1 MQKERGVQKKVGVVG
16 GCGHVGLPLGVALA
30 PYHRVFVYDTDSKTV
45 ARVQRGQV
53 PFRDDGLEEAL
64 ARALGHGLQVKASPE
79 DLPECDYIV
88 VVVGTPVDEH
98 LNPSFNGIDQVL
110 GQLEEVFRRGQTLI
124 LRSTLYPGTSERV
137 LNYFKKK
144 GLPLEVAFCPERV
157 AEGQALKEIRTLP
170 QIISGFSPQAVAAA
184 RTLFE
189 PLGVEMV
196 EVSPL
201 EAELAKLFTNVYRYI
216 NFSVANQFF
225 MLASEANADFF
236 RILQA
241 MKHNYPRAAAMP
253 SPGLTAGPCLFKD
266 TMQMSSFNNNRFFL
280 GHAAMLVNEGLP
292 QFVVGRMKQRW
303 PDLGEKTVGLL
314 GMAFKAESDDSR
326 ESLSYKM
333 KKLLS
338 LHARSVLTCDPYVK
352 DPLLLPEAEVLRR
365 SDLFVIGAPHARY
378 KSLDYRNKS
387 VVDIWNHLG
396 KGSQI

>member
-1 MQKERGVQKKVGVVG
+1 MKKVGIVG
-16 GCGHVGLPLGVALA
+16 GCGHVGLPLAVALA
-30 PYHRVFVYDTDSKTV
+30 AHHRVFIYDVDRAAV
-45 ARVQRGQV
+45 EQV
-53 PFRDDGLEEAL
+53 RKGRALFRDEGLDEDL
-64 ARALGHGLQVKASPE
+64 ARALAQGLQVKASPE
-79 DLPECDYIV
+79 DLPDCDYIV

-98 LNPSFNGIDQVL
+98 LNPSFTGIDQVL
-110 GQLEEVFRRGQTLI
+110 GQLAEVLREGQTVI

-137 LNYFKKK
+137 HNYFQKK
-144 GLPLEVAFCPERV
+144 GVALEVAFCPERV
-157 AEGQALKEIRTLP
+157 AEGQALREIRTLP

-184 RTLFE
+184 RALFE

-266 TMQMSSFNNNRFFL
+266 TMQMSAFNNNRFFL

-292 QFVVGRMKQRW
+292 QFVVSRMKQRW
-303 PDLGEKTVGLL
+303 PDLATKTVGLL
-314 GMAFKAESDDSR
+314 GMAFKAESDDTR

-338 LHARSVLTCDPYVK
+338 LHAGSVLTCDPYVK
-352 DPLLLPEAEVLRR
+352 DPLLLPETEVLRR

-378 KSLDYRNKS
+378 KALDYRNKN

>member
-1 MQKERGVQKKVGVVG
+1 MKKVGIVG
-16 GCGHVGLPLGVALA
+16 GCGHVGLPLAVALA
-30 PYHRVFVYDTDSKTV
+30 AHHRVFIYDVDRAAV
-45 ARVQRGQV
+45 EQV
-53 PFRDDGLEEAL
+53 RKGRALFRDEGLDEDL
-64 ARALGHGLQVKASPE
+64 ARALAQGLQVKASPE
-79 DLPECDYIV
+79 DLPDCDYIV

-98 LNPSFNGIDQVL
+98 LNPSFTGIDQVL
-110 GQLEEVFRRGQTLI
+110 GQLAEVLREGQTVI

-137 LNYFKKK
+137 HNYFQKK
-144 GLPLEVAFCPERV
+144 GVALEVAFCPERV
-157 AEGQALKEIRTLP
+157 AEGQALREIRTLP

-184 RTLFE
+184 RALFE

-292 QFVVGRMKQRW
+292 QFVVSRMKQRW
-303 PDLGEKTVGLL
+303 PDLATKTVGLL
-314 GMAFKAESDDSR
+314 GMAFKAESDDMR

-338 LHARSVLTCDPYVK
+338 LHAGSVLTCDPYVK

-378 KSLDYRNKS
+378 KALDYRNKG

>member
-1 MQKERGVQKKVGVVG
+1 MKKVGIVG
-16 GCGHVGLPLGVALA
+16 GCGHVGLPLAVALA
-30 PYHRVFVYDTDSKTV
+30 AHHRVFIYDVDRAAV
-45 ARVQRGQV
+45 EQV
-53 PFRDDGLEEAL
+53 RKGRALFRDEGLDEDL
-64 ARALGHGLQVKASPE
+64 ARALGLGLQIKASPE
-79 DLPECDYIV
+79 DLPGCDYIV

-98 LNPSFNGIDQVL
+98 LNPSFTGIDQVL
-110 GQLEEVFRRGQTLI
+110 GQLAEVLREGQTVI

-137 LNYFKKK
+137 HNYFKKK

-157 AEGQALKEIRTLP
+157 AEGQAFREIRTLP

-184 RTLFE
+184 RALFE

-292 QFVVGRMKQRW
+292 QFVVSRMKQRW
-303 PDLGEKTVGLL
+303 PDLATKTVGLL
-314 GMAFKAESDDSR
+314 GMAFKAESDDMR

-338 LHARSVLTCDPYVK
+338 LHAGSVLTCDPYVK

-378 KSLDYRNKS
+378 KALDYRNKG

>member
-1 MQKERGVQKKVGVVG
+1 MKKVGIVG
-16 GCGHVGLPLGVALA
+16 GCGHVGLPLAVALA
-30 PYHRVFVYDTDSKTV
+30 AHHRVFIYDVDRAAV
-45 ARVQRGQV
+45 EQV
-53 PFRDDGLEEAL
+53 RKGRALFRDEGLDEDL
-64 ARALGHGLQVKASPE
+64 ARALAQGLQVKASPE
-79 DLPECDYIV
+79 DLPDCDYIV

-98 LNPSFNGIDQVL
+98 LNPSFTGIDQVL
-110 GQLEEVFRRGQTLI
+110 GQLAEVLREGQT
-124 LRSTLYPGTSERV
+124 GERV
-137 LNYFKKK
+137 HNYFQKK
-144 GLPLEVAFCPERV
+144 GVALEVAFCPERV
-157 AEGQALKEIRTLP
+157 AEGQALREIRTLP

-184 RTLFE
+184 RALFE

-292 QFVVGRMKQRW
+292 QFVVSRMKQRW
-303 PDLGEKTVGLL
+303 PDLATKTVGLL
-314 GMAFKAESDDSR
+314 GMAFKAESDDMR

-338 LHARSVLTCDPYVK
+338 LHAGSVLTCDPYVK

-378 KSLDYRNKS
+378 KALDYRNKG

>member
-1 MQKERGVQKKVGVVG
+1 MKKVGIVG
-16 GCGHVGLPLGVALA
+16 GCGHVGLPLAVAFA
-30 PYHRVFVYDTDSKTV
+30 AHHRVFIYDVDRAAV
-45 ARVQRGQV
+45 EQVRGGKAL
-53 PFRDDGLEEAL
+53 FRDEGLDEDLAKAL
-64 ARALGHGLQVKASPE
+64 AQGLQVKASPE
-79 DLPECDYIV
+79 DLPDCDYIV

-98 LNPSFNGIDQVL
+98 LNPSFTGIDQVL
-110 GQLEEVFRRGQTLI
+110 GQLAEVLREGQTVI

-137 LNYFKKK
+137 HNYFQKK
-144 GLPLEVAFCPERV
+144 GVALEVAFCPERV
-157 AEGQALKEIRTLP
+157 AEGQALREIRTLP

-184 RTLFE
+184 RALFE

-292 QFVVGRMKQRW
+292 QFVVSRMKQRW
-303 PDLGEKTVGLL
+303 PDLATKTVGLL
-314 GMAFKAESDDSR
+314 GMAFKAESDDMR

-338 LHARSVLTCDPYVK
+338 LHAGSVLTCDPYVK

-378 KSLDYRNKS
+378 KALDYRNKG

>member
-1 MQKERGVQKKVGVVG
+1 MKKVGIVG
-16 GCGHVGLPLGVALA
+16 GCGHVGLPLAVALA
-30 PYHRVFVYDTDSKTV
+30 AHHRVFVYDVDRAAV
-45 ARVQRGQV
+45 EQV
-53 PFRDDGLEEAL
+53 RKGKAPFRDEGLDEDL
-64 ARALGHGLQVKASPE
+64 ARALAQGLQVKASPE
-79 DLPECDYIV
+79 DLPDCEYIV

-98 LNPSFNGIDQVL
+98 LNPSFTGIDQVL
-110 GQLEEVFRRGQTLI
+110 GQLGEVLREGQTLI

-137 LNYFKKK
+137 HNYLQKK
-144 GLPLEVAFCPERV
+144 GVALEVAFCPERV
-157 AEGQALKEIRTLP
+157 AEGQALREIRSLP
-170 QIISGFSPQAVAAA
+170 QIISGFSPRAVAAA
-184 RTLFE
+184 RALFE

-201 EAELAKLFTNVYRYI
+201 EAELVKLFTNVYRYI

-253 SPGLTAGPCLFKD
+253 GPGLTAGPCLFKD

-292 QFVVGRMKQRW
+292 QFVVSRMKQRW
-303 PDLGEKTVGLL
+303 PDLGTKTVGLL
-314 GMAFKAESDDSR
+314 GMAFKAESDDTR

-338 LHARSVLTCDPYVK
+338 LHAGSVLTCDPYVK
-352 DPLLLPEAEVLRR
+352 DPLLLPETEVLRR

-378 KSLDYRNKS
+378 KALDYRHKS

>member
-1 MQKERGVQKKVGVVG
+1 MKKVGIVG
-16 GCGHVGLPLGVALA
+16 GCGHVGLPLAVALA
-30 PYHRVFVYDTDSKTV
+30 AHHRVFIYDVDRAAVEHVRKGR
-45 ARVQRGQV
+45 AL
-53 PFRDDGLEEAL
+53 FRDEGLDEDL
-64 ARALGHGLQVKASPE
+64 ARALAQGLQVKASPE
-79 DLPECDYIV
+79 DLPDCDYIV

-98 LNPSFNGIDQVL
+98 LNPSFTGIDQVL
-110 GQLEEVFRRGQTLI
+110 GQLAEVLREGQTVI

-137 LNYFKKK
+137 HNYFQKK
-144 GLPLEVAFCPERV
+144 GVALEVAFCPERV
-157 AEGQALKEIRTLP
+157 AEGQALREIRTLP

-184 RTLFE
+184 RALFE

-292 QFVVGRMKQRW
+292 QFVVSRMKQRW
-303 PDLGEKTVGLL
+303 PDLATKTVGLL
-314 GMAFKAESDDSR
+314 GMAFKAESDDMR

-338 LHARSVLTCDPYVK
+338 LHAGSVLTCDPYVK

-378 KSLDYRNKS
+378 KALDYRNKG